1 MLEGVKVLSFT
12 HYLQGPSA
20 AQALADLGA
29 DVVKVESCRGAYER
43 GWSGCNTYNNGVSV
57 FYLMANRNQRGVALD
72 LKSDEGR
79 ETIYRLVRDKGYD
92 VILENFRPGVMDK
105 LGLGYEELKKLNPG
119 VIYCSCT
126 GYGSSGPKVRKP
138 GQDLL
143 IQGMSGL
150 AALAGP
156 GDHPPMPTGTA
167 LVDQHGAILAAL
179 GITAA
184 VYDRDKTGKGHRIEA
199 SLLGS
204 ALDLQIEPIGYYLN
218 GGTLTPRADTGLST
232 RIHQSPYG
240 IYKTADKYITLSLT
254 SFENL
259 EQAFTPGALEGF
271 SAKDQMDN
279 RIEFDKVVC
288 RELLKRTTNEWEL
301 IFEELGI
308 WYAPVNEY
316 EDVVKD
322 EQVVYNQCFMTMNHP
337 VAGEVKVLGHAN
349 RYDGQPVP
357 LRRLPPELG
366 ENTIELLKE
375 AGYSDSQIQE
385 MMKQGK
391 AVSPEKKQD
400 K

>member
-43 GWSGCNTYNNGVSV
+43 GWSGCNTYKNGVSV

-301 IFEELGI
+301 IFEE
-308 WYAPVNEY
+308 
-316 EDVVKD
+316 
-322 EQVVYNQCFMTMNHP
+322 
-337 VAGEVKVLGHAN
+337 
-349 RYDGQPVP
+349 
-357 LRRLPPELG
+357 
-366 ENTIELLKE
+366 
-375 AGYSDSQIQE
+375 
-385 MMKQGK
+385 
-391 AVSPEKKQD
+391 
-400 K
+400 

>member
-1 MLEGVKVLSFT
+1 ML
-12 HYLQGPSA
+12 P
-20 AQALADLGA
+20 
-29 DVVKVESCRGAYER
+29 
-43 GWSGCNTYNNGVSV
+43 
-57 FYLMANRNQRGVALD
+57 
-72 LKSDEGR
+72 
-79 ETIYRLVRDKGYD
+79 
-92 VILENFRPGVMDK
+92 
-105 LGLGYEELKKLNPG
+105 
-119 VIYCSCT
+119 